1 MRGIWGGE
9 QLRRKGGG
17 GRESRLCLP
26 FGGKLREV
34 RMDGLTFG
42 TLGVKEPAFL
52 EQRF

>member
-1 MRGIWGGE
+1 MGLGAGN
-9 QLRRKGGG
+9 GGG
-17 GRESRLCLP
+17 SKGDFGRESRLCLP